1 MATPQTDFLNTYTQ
15 IPHLPEKL
23 VPLLHNLCG
32 SRWIDL
38 LFHLP
43 TGVLDRSNTPALAD
57 APPGELA
64 TFQVT
69 VVKHRPKPYRNHRRP
84 HTVDVTDGTSHGQLI
99 FFGSTN
105 WLERSLPPGE
115 TITFTG
121 KAESGPKFIHPT
133 IWGRNRDLGDVAKL
147 WPIYPLTTGLSHL
160 QVKRAI
166 DAAQHT
172 THHLKVNEW
181 HDPQWLKHNKLPAFQ
196 AALQQAHN
204 PTKPTDA
211 DPAAPARVRLAA
223 DELLADQIALLLA
236 RQQTQLAQGIEHSP
250 AHTLRDKFLAQLP
263 FQLTHDQH
271 TTLTDIDEDMTSPT
285 PMLRLVQGDVGS
297 GKTVV
302 AFLAIL
308 RAIES
313 GHQAALMAPTAI
325 LAEQHYQAARRWLE
339 PLGLNVALLTG
350 SLPAARK
357 RKLKDHLQAGIIH
370 LVIGTHALVEEDVR
384 FQNLSLVVIDEQHRF
399 GVSQRAQLAAKG
411 KDNLSPDFLVM
422 TATPI
427 PRTLTLTA
435 YGDMDTSA
443 IREKPPGRQPI
454 QTNALPLERLP
465 DVLNRLPHVF
475 AKGEQ
480 AYWICPLVEE
490 NETLDVTAATQRY
503 EQLVAHFAPQN
514 ISVGLLHGKMKTPE
528 KESIM
533 AAFRD
538 GEIQLLVATTVVEV
552 GVDVPQASAILIE
565 HAERFGL
572 AQLHQLRGRVGRGA
586 AASVCILLYGGLSE
600 VGQAR
605 IQAMRESEDGFYLAE
620 KDLELRGP
628 GEILGTRQS
637 GALRFRLAD
646 IIAHRHLISLMRD
659 HAQQLLAQSMTTPQ
673 RRAILQLLKLFDKTT
688 ARQYLQAG

>member
-1 MATPQTDFLNTYTQ
+1 MALSQTDFLNTYTQ

-32 SRWIDL
+32 PRWIDL

-43 TGVLDRSNTPALAD
+43 TGVLDRSNTPALAA
-57 APPGELA
+57 APPNELA

-69 VVKHRPKPYRNHRRP
+69 VVKHHPKPYRNHRRP

-99 FFGSTN
+99 FFGNTS

-121 KAESGPKFIHPT
+121 KAENGPKFIHPT

-166 DAAQHT
+166 DAAFTITQN
-172 THHLKVNEW
+172 LKVYEW
-181 HDPQWLKHNKLPAFQ
+181 HNPNWLQQNNLPNWRD
-196 AALQQAHN
+196 ALQQAHN
-204 PTKPTDA
+204 PTQPTA
-211 DPAAPARVRLAA
+211 AAPATAARVRLAA

-236 RQQTQLAQGIEHSP
+236 RQQTQLAQGVEHTSTNKYRQKLL
-250 AHTLRDKFLAQLP
+250 AHLP
-263 FQLTHDQH
+263 FQLTQGQQ
-271 TTLTDIDEDMTSPT
+271 TTLTEIDEDMSSPT

-297 GKTVV
+297 GKTIV

-308 RAIES
+308 RAIE
-313 GHQAALMAPTAI
+313 GGYQAALMAPTAI
-325 LAEQHYQAARRWLE
+325 LAAQHFQAAQQWLA

-357 RKLKDHLQAGIIH
+357 KKLKEHLKNGIIH
-370 LVIGTHALVEEDVR
+370 VVIGTHALVEDDVI
-384 FQNLSLVVIDEQHRF
+384 FENLGIVVIDEQHRF
-399 GVSQRAQLAAKG
+399 GVSQRARLAAKG
-411 KDNLSPDFLVM
+411 KNRISPDFLVM

-443 IREKPPGRQPI
+443 IREKPPGRSPI
-454 QTNALPLERLP
+454 QTSALPLERVP
-465 DVLNRLPHVF
+465 EILNRLPHVF

-503 EQLVAHFAPQN
+503 EALAAHFEPQN
-514 ISVGLLHGKMKTPE
+514 IRVGLLHGKMKTPE

-538 GEIQLLVATTVVEV
+538 GDIQLLVATTVVEV
-552 GVDVPQASAILIE
+552 GVDVPQASAMIIE

-572 AQLHQLRGRVGRGA
+572 AQLHQLRGRVGRGQ
-586 AASVCILLYGGLSE
+586 AASFCILLYGGLSE

-605 IQAMRESEDGFYLAE
+605 IQAMRDSEDGFYLAE

-646 IIAHRHLISLMRD
+646 IVAHRHLISLMREQ
-659 HAQQLLAQSMTTPQ
+659 AQHLLAQAMTTPQ